1 MRAHLRLGLMH
12 ILYALEQ
19 QKLLEPPHLGIALG
33 SGLNNSSR
41 TLCSVCGSCIRFAG
55 TGGSGGHIK
64 TCLAGGPTV
73 AQDEVASAKIS
84 NSAFC
89 SSFGISFP
97 LLISGGNRVLCCR
110 QLIFVA
116 AGSLG
121 CEAFGLAIFDQML
134 IHLELGYAFSI
145 GLTLVVPSNASTAET
160 ENRGEDQSKDQ
171 AQVHGSPLTH
181 SLNSA

>member
-1 MRAHLRLGLMH
+1 MCAHLRLGLVH
-12 ILYALEQ
+12 ILFALKA
-19 QKLLEPPHLGIALG
+19 QKLLETLHLGVTLVG
-33 SGLNNSSR
+33 GLNNSSR
-41 TLCSVCGSCIRFAG
+41 TFFPVSGSCIRFAG
-55 TGGSGGHIK
+55 TGGSGGQISA
-64 TCLAGGPTV
+64 CFAGGPTV

-84 NSAFC
+84 NSTFC
-89 SSFGISFP
+89 SSFGIRFP
-97 LLISGGNRVLCCR
+97 LFISGGYFVLRCR
-110 QLIFVA
+110 QRIFVA
-116 AGSLG
+116 AGGLG
-121 CEAFGLAIFDQML
+121 GGAFGLAIFDQML